1 MATLQKNDTNSSEN
15 QLFRFLNIMDSSA
28 FVVVLLLLIVVPNVV
43 VLGTILTRKTL
54 HRPSHILLG
63 SVSIDSLLTSG
74 VMILAQFGY
83 NVHDCT
89 ALQQSIVLLLG
100 VPSDMLLS
108 SALLL
113 AFDRFLA
120 LRNPF
125 QYETLV
131 TVQRCLILLVI
142 RVIFHF
148 ISHLVVQF
156 ATYGM
161 VSCKLEF
168 TLNQSLV
175 SWIFIAI
182 GGVGIF
188 YFHCYSLCVARHHAR
203 AIAIGNN
210 LPALQVHFKAL
221 RTAGVMIAASWL
233 TLLPVSISGMGLSIC
248 THLNSN
254 LMEMTRICVGFGIA
268 FSIFRHGIVLKSIIS
283 PFLYT
288 YASSELRDELR
299 KIFNSLKKKSCN
311 RSVVG

>member
-1 MATLQKNDTNSSEN
+1 MANLQQNDTNSSEN
-15 QLFRFLNIMDSSA
+15 QLFRFSNISDSNA
-28 FVVVLLLLIVVPNVV
+28 VVVVLFLLIVVPNSV

-54 HRPSHILLG
+54 HRPCHILLG
-63 SVSIDSLLTSG
+63 SVSTDALFTGG
-74 VMILAQFGY
+74 VMILAQFGFS
-83 NVHDCT
+83 VHDCT

-100 VPSDMLLS
+100 IPSDMLLS

-113 AFDRFLA
+113 ALDRFLA

-131 TVQRCLILLVI
+131 TVQRSLFLLVI
-142 RVIFHF
+142 RVVFHF

-156 ATYGM
+156 VTYGM

-168 TLNQSLV
+168 TLNQTLV

-182 GGVGIF
+182 GGVGIL
-188 YFHCYSLCVARHHAR
+188 YFHCYSICVARRHAR
-203 AIAIGNN
+203 AIVVGRNF
-210 LPALQVHFKAL
+210 PVLQVHFKAL
-221 RTAGVMIAASWL
+221 RTAGVMIAASWF
-233 TLLPVSISGMGLSIC
+233 TLLPVSISGLGLSIC

-254 LMEMTRICVGFGIA
+254 LMETSRTCVGFGIA
-268 FSIFRHGIVLKSIIS
+268 FSIFRHGIVIKSIVS

-299 KIFNSLKKKSCN
+299 KVFNSLRKKSCN
-311 RSVVG
+311 LNVVG